1 MAARD
6 VGVNAREAG
15 KTNVMTTGRADV
27 AVVKMI
33 VEMIGKRN
41 AAVRSMG
48 RIQRVCTGGMRQKK
62 IGTI

>member
-48 RIQRVCTGGMRQKK
+48 RIQRV
-62 IGTI
+62 